1 MTLALQILL
10 VLTSFMMITLI
21 LLQKSSG
28 GGMSDMFGG
37 GISSSSGT
45 SAYANRN
52 LSRMTIITGIVWT
65 ATVLGLGILGAS
77 G

>member
-1 MTLALQILL
+1 MALVLQILL
-10 VLTSFMMITLI
+10 IATSLIMIVLI

-37 GISSSSGT
+37 SISSSSGT

-52 LSRMTIITGIVWT
+52 IMRMTVVTGVLWA
-65 ATVLGLGILGAS
+65 ATVIGLGILGAT